1 MLEGRLG
8 FIFQPHGLG
17 HLIGLDV
24 HDAGGY
30 LNNDANNATP
40 DRSEKVGL
48 KNLRTARIMKA
59 GMVMTIEPGCYFVN
73 FLLNGELDQER
84 LNINLK
90 YLNLDVIKAYQA
102 ECGGVRIEDVV
113 AITETGCELLSFGVP
128 RTTEEI
134 ESCMR
139 HEDWTKINNGKI

>member
-73 FLLNGELDQER
+73 FLLNGELD
-84 LNINLK
+84 
-90 YLNLDVIKAYQA
+90 
-102 ECGGVRIEDVV
+102 
-113 AITETGCELLSFGVP
+113 
-128 RTTEEI
+128 
-134 ESCMR
+134 
-139 HEDWTKINNGKI
+139 